1 MGRDRAG
8 SGSGYPAV
16 VTSTLTALVRRAGV
30 LLAALAAPL
39 LVAGPAAAE
48 VPEGWSEPEPV
59 SALEAVLILGVI
71 PLGLFVLILLAVYLP
86 ALARGERV
94 APGAPAM
101 DNQWIGGPRKTT
113 GELAAPDTEDSD
125 AGGASARW

>member
-1 MGRDRAG
+1 MT
-8 SGSGYPAV
+8 P
-16 VTSTLTALVRRAGV
+16 TPTALARRAGV
-30 LLAALAAPL
+30 LLVALAAPL
-39 LVAGPAAAE
+39 LAAGPAAAE

-59 SALEAVLILGVI
+59 STLEALLILGGI
-71 PLGLFVLILLAVYLP
+71 PLGLSVLILLAVYLP

>member
-1 MGRDRAG
+1 VTPTI
-8 SGSGYPAV
+8 PAP
-16 VTSTLTALVRRAGV
+16 ARRAGV
-30 LLAALAAPL
+30 LLAALAAPF
-39 LVAGPAAAE
+39 LVAGPAAAD

-59 SALEAVLILGVI
+59 SVLEALLILGGI

-94 APGAPAM
+94 AAGQPAM
-101 DNQWIGGPRKTT
+101 DNQWIGGPRKST